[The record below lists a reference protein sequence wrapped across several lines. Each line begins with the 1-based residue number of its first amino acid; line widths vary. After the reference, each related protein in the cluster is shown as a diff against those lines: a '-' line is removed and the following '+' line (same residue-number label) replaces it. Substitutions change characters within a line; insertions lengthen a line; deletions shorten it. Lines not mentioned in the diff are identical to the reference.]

1 MGGKWGGRTLRN
13 VDYAASQW
21 EVWKVRMLLKGTGIY
36 LQKSI
41 SSKTPTCGVNNITSA
56 LSIRLHFFV
65 CAKRCYDV
73 EVDMTDF
80 PRKPLLKVVARV
92 FSMVARQLGIDQT

>member
-21 EVWKVRMLLKGTGIY
+21 EVRKVRMLLKGTGIY

-41 SSKTPTCGVNNITSA
+41 TSKTSACGVNDTTSSI
-56 LSIRLHFFV
+56 SIRLHFSFFFFFV
-65 CAKRCYDV
+65 RAKCHHDV
-73 EVDMTDF
+73 EVDLTF
-80 PRKPLLKVVARV
+80 PV
-92 FSMVARQLGIDQT
+92 SHC